1 MKYLVILLV
10 VALSFLLLGCS
21 SNALDSFAECLTDKG
36 AEMYG
41 AYWCPH
47 CVDQKAA
54 FGDSW
59 KKVFYVEC
67 SLPNRAGQT
76 AVCAQ
81 RGIQSYP
88 TWRFA
93 DGTERTGQ
101 VTLADLAVLT
111 GCELP

>member
-1 MKYLVILLV
+1 MKNLIIVLTLAVSLLLV
-10 VALSFLLLGCS
+10 GCS
-21 SNALDSFAECLTDKG
+21 SNALDSFAQCLTDSG

-47 CVDQKAA
+47 CTDQKAA
-54 FGDSW
+54 FGESW

-76 AVCAQ
+76 AICAQ
-81 RGIQSYP
+81 RGIKSYP

-93 DGTERTGQ
+93 DGSERTGQ
-101 VTLADLAVLT
+101 VSMDDLASLT